1 MNTAYARKK
10 YYPHDLTH
18 ERPNFQMFNSNVFQV
33 ILHMAVCNANANA
46 ITCSMSDCARGH
58 NARVHMRPINTSE
71 QAGGRAGRVGQSK
84 AGNWSRAEENRARNR
99 TELNRSQ

>member
-18 ERPNFQMFNSNVFQV
+18 ERPNFQIFNSNVFQV

-71 QAGGRAGRVGQSK
+71 QAGGRPGRVGQS
-84 AGNWSRAEENRARNR
+84 
-99 TELNRSQ
+99 